1 MIRITYDITG
11 EARKKL
17 VKAIAEATGFEAK
30 YMRAPSMA
38 YQIGPYTVTKDGTVE
53 VDENEPTLDAAINA
67 GVLAGFIGCVEAP
80 ETVERGAINI
90 PRTDLTDPQIENL
103 KKIVAGKEDLIKK
116 AFDVEDPSIEVG
128 DEWISFRWFDTRTH
142 DNFPVYAT
150 FVTALVNMARQA
162 KRVSMTNKPVENEKY
177 AWRCFLL
184 RLGFIGEEF
193 KQCRKVLLSNFSGS
207 SAFKNK

>member
-1 MIRITYDITG
+1 
-11 EARKKL
+11 
-17 VKAIAEATGFEAK
+17 
-30 YMRAPSMA
+30 
-38 YQIGPYTVTKDGTVE
+38 
-53 VDENEPTLDAAINA
+53 
-67 GVLAGFIGCVEAP
+67 
-80 ETVERGAINI
+80 
-90 PRTDLTDPQIENL
+90 
-103 KKIVAGKEDLIKK
+103 
-116 AFDVEDPSIEVG
+116 
-128 DEWISFRWFDTRTH
+128 
-142 DNFPVYAT
+142 